1 MIRRRWNLK
10 GVALAAAFGAAAV
23 AVLTFYV
30 WYQTESVKLGL
41 DIDTCDQKIQELQES
56 IEALKVRR
64 AMLLDPGRIEKIA
77 RDRLGLVEPVDED
90 IVFRK
95 LGTPQ

>member
-1 MIRRRWNLK
+1 MVRRKWSLK
-10 GVALAAAFGAAAV
+10 GVAIAAGFALAAIGI
-23 AVLTFYV
+23 LTFYV

-64 AMLLDPGRIEKIA
+64 AKLLDPGRIEKIA
-77 RDRLGLVEPVDED
+77 REDLGLIEPVDED

-95 LGTPQ
+95 LGTP